1 MRQGYHGDT
10 VQTLDAPLVTEQVS
24 VASQGTQTSHS
35 TYADNRERIL
45 LAQSED
51 ESISSRATAEL
62 IEANQGL
69 IRTIAMRFRERGVDF
84 EDLMQIGTIGMIKA
98 IRNFDTERGTC
109 FSTYAVPLIFGEI
122 RRHLRDEG
130 PIKVGRYYKKLGSAL
145 LNEKNRIMAEEG
157 REARIGELAAHCGV
171 STEEAAM
178 ALDAMSPVVSLSSAA
193 YSEEDGIEL
202 GETLVDR
209 EASDEIPR
217 MCEQIALGQALKKMP
232 EQWQK
237 IVMLRYFRNLTQ
249 QQTADV
255 IGVTQVK
262 ISREEKKI
270 MAFLREELGN

>member
-1 MRQGYHGDT
+1 MWQGNDGHA
-10 VQTLDAPLVTEQVS
+10 VQTLDAPSVTGE
-24 VASQGTQTSHS
+24 
-35 TYADNRERIL
+35 YANNHARIL

-51 ESISSRATAEL
+51 EAVAERAMAEL
-62 IEANQGL
+62 IEANRGL
-69 IRTIAMRFRERGVDF
+69 VRTVALRFRDRGVEM
-84 EDLMQIGTIGMIKA
+84 EDLLQIGTIGMIKA
-98 IRNFDTERGTC
+98 IRNFDTARGTC

-145 LNEKNRIMAEEG
+145 LSEKNRIMAEEG
-157 REARIGELAAHCGV
+157 REARIGELAEHCGV
-171 STEEAAM
+171 SPEEAAM

-193 YSEEDGIEL
+193 YSEEDGVEL

-209 EASDEIPR
+209 EATDEIPK
-217 MCEQIALGQALKKMP
+217 MCERIALGQALKKMP

-262 ISREEKKI
+262 VSREEKKI
-270 MAFLREELGN
+270 MAFLREELKN